1 MTNAEFAK
9 TDEKFLNACEAVT
22 RVNRYQSFKPSPRQA
37 SKWRN
42 EKGIAWKVAKGL
54 HRDNLK

>member
-9 TDEKFLNACEAVT
+9 TDEKFLNACEAVK
-22 RVNRYQSFKPSPRQA
+22 RVNRYQKFKPSARQA

-42 EKGIAWKVAKGL
+42 QKGIAYKVSKGL
-54 HRDNLK
+54 YRDNLK